1 MIMKKLTRLKLALP
15 FGLAALATMLLILP
29 VWAGIGGST
38 DVTFISTGGGSP
50 DIEVGNGGTFIA
62 VTYFKQQTG
71 AGSIY
76 LKSATAASGW
86 LTAKL
91 VGTGSNPKLA
101 FSASASDVVYV
112 VWVNSGGTA
121 IQSARCTLSPTNLP
135 TCTAGANV
143 QTAAANQLGFPDIA
157 VGSDGFVHVAWENNG
172 TIQTARSTAANSVAA
187 WSAPVSVEISAN
199 FDRLPTLAWSSGNSG
214 RLHLAFLRGATSDT
228 PTSIQ
233 YRRSDDGSPHNW
245 SGTGF
250 AIGSQIIGGS
260 VHDEVDN
267 PAIAAVGNN
276 VFLAWDVHRIG
287 TNDFSLVYKTSGD
300 NGNSWPGAVL
310 YAPSGL
316 DATSTN
322 PSSEI
327 KASSSTGIPVQET
340 GLRPSLAISGTG
352 SVMVWQEIPGG
363 DCTAFQPSVIEY
375 AIPVITAGGD
385 PSGQLANPG
394 SNYEIDPDVAVF
406 GTTGHVVFMKD
417 TTSGSSCGGSVNNYV
432 IAYQGPFTVTDLDQG
447 EEGGRVYLPL
457 VRRN

>member
-1 MIMKKLTRLKLALP
+1 
-15 FGLAALATMLLILP
+15 
-29 VWAGIGGST
+29 V
-38 DVTFISTGGGSP
+38 
-50 DIEVGNGGTFIA
+50 
-62 VTYFKQQTG
+62 
-71 AGSIY
+71 
-76 LKSATAASGW
+76 
-86 LTAKL
+86 
-91 VGTGSNPKLA
+91 
-101 FSASASDVVYV
+101 
-112 VWVNSGGTA
+112 
-121 IQSARCTLSPTNLP
+121 
-135 TCTAGANV
+135 AGANV

-172 TIQTARSTAANSVAA
+172 AIETRRSTLANSVAG
-187 WSAPVSVEISAN
+187 WSAVVPINNGGN
-199 FDRLPTLAWSSGNSG
+199 FERLPTLAWSSGNSG

-233 YRRSDDGSPHNW
+233 YRRSDDGSHSWIDPI
-245 SGTGF
+245 GF
-250 AIGSQIIGGS
+250 AVGAQIIGGG

-267 PAIAAVGNN
+267 PAIAAVGSS
-276 VFLAWDVHRIG
+276 VFLGWDVHRIG
-287 TNDFSLVYKTSGD
+287 TNNFSLVYKTSGD
-300 NGNSWPGAVL
+300 NGDNWPGAVL

-327 KASSSTGIPVQET
+327 KASSATGIPIQET

-375 AIPVITAGGD
+375 AIPVITGGG
-385 PSGQLANPG
+385 PTGQLANPG

-417 TTSGSSCGGSVNNYV
+417 TTSGSSCGGSVSNYV
-432 IAYQGPFTVTDLDQG
+432 IAYQGPFTTTDLDQG

-457 VRRN
+457 VRKN